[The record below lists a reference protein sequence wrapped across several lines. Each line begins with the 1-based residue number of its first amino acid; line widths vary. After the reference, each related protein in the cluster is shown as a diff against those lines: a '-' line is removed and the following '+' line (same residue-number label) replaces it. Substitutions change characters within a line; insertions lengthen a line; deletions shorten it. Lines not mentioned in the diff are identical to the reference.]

1 MSKRRFTIQV
11 ECELNQQHPGFEATW
26 GLTKWRLATAI
37 QDALERER
45 GQGFEMPAK
54 KGSTKVDFQ

>member
-1 MSKRRFTIQV
+1 MTKRKFTIHV
-11 ECELNQQHPGFEATW
+11 ECELNKHHPGFDAAW

-45 GQGFEMPAK
+45 GQGFQMPAE
-54 KGSTKVDFQ
+54 KGSTKVDFE